1 MNDYSDLMNE
11 YQDVKSEI
19 TEQSTNVK
27 NLLNRIQSFYT
38 GIDNLRKELK
48 NNLKSQTIKS
58 EVYKKVDEDTIVFT
72 KKIKHFKNSGENE
85 IIAILNNL
93 VESADA
99 ITKKN
104 LDQFNEIKVAL
115 IQERQKLNK
124 TKDDYINFIKKNAKE
139 QYKNEDEHLLYNA
152 KKQNYYQLYQYEVN
166 QMNTIIEN
174 NNIKYE
180 EMYIN
185 LFGWKEILKL
195 KIKKFYLLFA
205 NYVGNIGNLFIEHSK
220 TLINDINAEKYF
232 DKKSLDMEK
241 AKLKKPRFEKVKI
254 EEINEKEQDF
264 INNNNIINEIKINEP
279 IETPLNAKSRKS
291 SENNQFKE
299 FSDFDIIDKNDLDL
313 NEFDTMAVKSK
324 KDSKFNI
331 FSSYRNS
338 KKEKEKEKKEKEKEK
353 ENKTNDISSKNKNNN
368 KTTSTGFEEFEIVE
382 NSSLLQN
389 KNQSYNEKFI
399 NDFID
404 KMKKKDELL
413 SQDINVLM
421 KLLKEIDPVKN
432 KPYSYMFLTRISRL
446 NSRYII
452 NFNNKKNFIHLSNIL
467 NDISINTNRIDILKL
482 IIDIS
487 QIIIYQQFYL
497 FNLLQKKNKYFS
509 TKTFWSKIIFD
520 FFINDLNKKVVSM
533 LNESKQKQLNNN
545 DNNKNKEKDNNVLLL
560 EFIRFSNNITDYKKL
575 SIEQKKKLDKYARD
589 NIDNVVIKVIEG
601 MCSFL
606 VQENIAIEVVSD
618 FGKNFSFNE
627 KDINYYKKI
636 INLYMNRN
644 YTYNLKQIPLKDE
657 KEKLTKSAKICI
669 ISNVA
674 KYLPKDDLLKLLV
687 LEKGT
692 SQAIKKN
699 IFRNYL
705 SRNISIDERTRIWG
719 LMLKVKELK
728 QEYNYKEIKQK
739 FKISLEKKEIDANV
753 LSNIGAIDLDV
764 NRTFF
769 LDKKKMKHYQEMVKY
784 ILVILIYIVKDISY
798 FQGMNYIVS
807 FLLQIMDY
815 DEEKAFYYMLGIETN
830 TNYKQ
835 LFEKKLHILQLFFRV
850 FDYILKINIPEIHK
864 IQVNNQINTNFYMP
878 PWFLTLFTF
887 FSTKFEKEKAP
898 KFMIVVIE
906 RFFLDGWSAIFNAG
920 YTIIKFLKNDLIK
933 MTGDKLMNFL
943 VNTLGQDNIL
953 KEENIEIVNKEYIK
967 NSYQINEDFIY
978 NILQLIENEKTNNI
992 DY

>member
-19 TEQSTNVK
+19 AEQSTNVK
-27 NLLNRIQSFYT
+27 NLLDRVQSFYT

-48 NNLKSQTIKS
+48 NNLKSQIIKS
-58 EVYKKVDEDTIVFT
+58 EVYKKIDEDTIIFT
-72 KKIKHFKNSGENE
+72 KNIKHFKNSGESE

-124 TKDDYINFIKKNAKE
+124 TKDDYINFITNKST
-139 QYKNEDEHLLYNA
+139 QTYKNEDEHLLYNA

-166 QMNTIIEN
+166 QMNAIIEN

-180 EMYIN
+180 EMYTN
-185 LFGWKEILKL
+185 LFGWKGILKQ

-205 NYVGNIGNLFIEHSK
+205 NYVGNIGNLFIEYSK
-220 TLINDINAEKYF
+220 SLINDINGEKYF
-232 DKKSLDMEK
+232 DEKSLDMEK

-254 EEINEKEQDF
+254 EEISEKENDF
-264 INNNNIINEIKINEP
+264 INNNNIINEMKINEP
-279 IETPLNAKSRKS
+279 IETPLNAKSMKS
-291 SENNQFKE
+291 SKNNQFKD

-324 KDSKFNI
+324 KDSKFNLFNI
-331 FSSYRNS
+331 NIRNP
-338 KKEKEKEKKEKEKEK
+338 KKEKEKEKK
-353 ENKTNDISSKNKNNN
+353 ENKTNDISSKNNN
-368 KTTSTGFEEFEIVE
+368 KIANTGFEEFEIVE

-421 KLLKEIDPVKN
+421 KLLKEIDPVNN

-520 FFINDLNKKVVSM
+520 LFINDLNRKVESM
-533 LNESKQKQLNNN
+533 LNESRQKQLNNN

-560 EFIRFSNNITDYKKL
+560 EFIRFSNNIIDYKKL
-575 SIEQKKKLDKYARD
+575 SIEQKKKLDKFARD
-589 NIDNVVIKVIEG
+589 NIDNVVTKVIEG

-618 FGKNFSFNE
+618 FGKNFSFNDT
-627 KDINYYKKI
+627 DINYYKKI

-644 YTYNLKQIPLKDE
+644 YTYNLKQITLKDE

-705 SRNISIDERTRIWG
+705 SQNISIDERTRIWG

-728 QEYNYKEIKQK
+728 EECNYKEIKQK
-739 FKISLEKKEIDANV
+739 LKIALEKKEIDANV
-753 LSNIGAIDLDV
+753 LNNIGAIDLDV

-769 LDKKKMKHYQEMVKY
+769 LV
-784 ILVILIYIVKDISY
+784 
-798 FQGMNYIVS
+798 
-807 FLLQIMDY
+807 
-815 DEEKAFYYMLGIETN
+815 
-830 TNYKQ
+830 
-835 LFEKKLHILQLFFRV
+835 
-850 FDYILKINIPEIHK
+850 
-864 IQVNNQINTNFYMP
+864 
-878 PWFLTLFTF
+878 
-887 FSTKFEKEKAP
+887 
-898 KFMIVVIE
+898 
-906 RFFLDGWSAIFNAG
+906 
-920 YTIIKFLKNDLIK
+920 
-933 MTGDKLMNFL
+933 
-943 VNTLGQDNIL
+943 
-953 KEENIEIVNKEYIK
+953 
-967 NSYQINEDFIY
+967 
-978 NILQLIENEKTNNI
+978 
-992 DY
+992 